1 MEAFVVVTHFGG
13 LVYGPFAHYGDAEV
27 AAKHAEP
34 SSGHPLKVEKFF
46 TCYSK
51 PADEKFCPE
60 CVRVL
65 KERGEKAESA
75 FKMGAKLGITFKP
88 HA

>member
-1 MEAFVVVTHFGG
+1 MEAFIVATCFGKI
-13 LVYGPFAHYGDAEV
+13 LYGPFAHYGDAEV

-34 SSGHPLKVEKFF
+34 GPGHPLRVEKHFF
-46 TCYSK
+46 CYQGNG
-51 PADEKFCPE
+51 EFCPE

-65 KERGEKAESA
+65 RERGEKAEAGMNMAS
-75 FKMGAKLGITFKP
+75 KLGVSFKL

>member
-1 MEAFVVVTHFGG
+1 VEAFVVVTHYGG
-13 LVYGPFAHYGDAEV
+13 LVCGPFTRYEDANV

-34 SSGHPLKVEKFF
+34 SSGHPLKIEKFYF
-46 TCYSK
+46 CRSG
-51 PADEKFCPE
+51 EKFCPE

-65 KERGEKAESA
+65 KDRGEKAESA
-75 FKMGAKLGITFKP
+75 FKLGAKLGISFKP